1 MTEELDAAELPLSE
15 PPTESDD
22 VVPPVELNA
31 VYLPLPAPPSELDDV
46 VLPVDLDEAELHV
59 EELADVE
66 LRGKDELIVP
76 EELALPFKSEPGKR
90 TASDAKK
97 CSQV

>member
-1 MTEELDAAELPLSE
+1 M
-15 PPTESDD
+15 
-22 VVPPVELNA
+22 
-31 VYLPLPAPPSELDDV
+31 

-66 LRGKDELIVP
+66 LRGKDELIVLGSMKP